1 MEECWL
7 TKPYD
12 LPDSV
17 LELEEVTQVDVD
29 VVRFLSLCVRGHS
42 TPPLLGLHTESI
54 AREQET
60 ANKNIN

>member
-17 LELEEVTQVDVD
+17 LELEEVTLVGRERGPV
-29 VVRFLSLCVRGHS
+29 LSLCVIGHS
-42 TPPLLGLHTESI
+42 TPPLLGLRTESI

>member
-17 LELEEVTQVDVD
+17 VELEEVTLVDVE
-29 VVRFLSLCVRGHS
+29 
-42 TPPLLGLHTESI
+42 ESGS
-54 AREQET
+54 
-60 ANKNIN
+60 